1 MQFLIEN
8 WTIFVAIFAV
18 IFMAGVAIYT
28 FLSYPTST
36 RIKKVREWLLYAV
49 TLAEK
54 ELGGGTGQ
62 IKLRTVYDMF
72 VARFPWVSRGISFEK
87 FSELVDMALD
97 EMKDILSTNER
108 VNEYVTN
115 QTNIE

>member
-1 MQFLIEN
+1 MQFIAEN
-8 WTIFVAIFAV
+8 WPVLIAIFAV

-54 ELGGGTGQ
+54 ELGGGTGK
-62 IKLRTVYDMF
+62 IKLRVVYDMF
-72 VARFPWVSRGISFEK
+72 VTRFPWISQGLSFDR
-87 FSELVDMALD
+87 FSKLVDEALD
-97 EMKDILSTNER
+97 DMKNILATNEH
-108 VNEYVTN
+108 VNKYVAK
-115 QTNIE
+115 E